1 MSKKLL
7 VTTSLKQT
15 WNNDKMIFLGPW
27 CDNEGSFKK
36 LNEDNFEIYKYHWDD
51 RDKLVNDYKYL
62 NNLYNKVLLSLI
74 LILNKYHSV
83 NFSKRYWKIVIGPW
97 LITFL
102 QIIFERHSN
111 LNYFFKDN
119 LDKNLETIILKTKN
133 DELIPKNYEEFT
145 RLMLSDTWNHHI
157 YSLLINNDDFKY
169 PIKKIFKDF
178 VDDENYKEYL
188 IKNTSFKNKIYN
200 KFVGLVENFISPQK
214 ILISESYLGLKDEFK
229 LSLNYLTLPRYSLNY
244 LSQNSKNLKLR
255 EKINLE
261 FIAENSFENFIKKNI
276 FKFMPN
282 SFLEDF
288 NAIGNI
294 VDQMKWP
301 KNPKI
306 IFTSHFMTKTLQS
319 RYTAECLEKKSCK
332 LVLGQHGGV
341 YGQYLFSS
349 MQDYEIDIAD
359 KYLSWGWKN
368 ENKKILPFGVIKN
381 LEKNKYDLKNSKL
394 LMILRSQTRYTHR
407 LNSYSGS
414 NQIKKY
420 FNECLSLCVKLNKK
434 LINENLILRFHSR
447 KFGWDEDKIF
457 KEKLGNINMDMGYEK
472 ISNLFSS
479 AKLVLH
485 TYIGT
490 GYLETLASNIP
501 TIIFANTKECLLNK
515 ETTNDLEILKNCN
528 IFHEDYV
535 SAANFINFNWNKINL
550 WWFSEKVQKAREDFC
565 NKYSKINYN
574 KINNLKDIFQSIIK
588 DEN

>member
-1 MSKKLL
+1 
-7 VTTSLKQT
+7 
-15 WNNDKMIFLGPW
+15 MIYYDL
-27 CDNEGSFKK
+27 FKK
-36 LNEDNFEIYKYHWDD
+36 VFLILNKDQKIF
-51 RDKLVNDYKYL
+51 
-62 NNLYNKVLLSLI
+62 SFLI
-74 LILNKYHSV
+74 LILTFVSILLETFGIATIFPLISSIV
-83 NFSKRYWKIVIGPW
+83 N
-97 LITFL
+97 
-102 QIIFERHSN
+102 E
-111 LNYFFKDN
+111 NYFDN
-119 LDKNLETIILKTKN
+119 
-133 DELIPKNYEEFT
+133 PF
-145 RLMLSDTWNHHI
+145 
-157 YSLLINNDDFKY
+157 
-169 PIKKIFKDF
+169 
-178 VDDENYKEYL
+178 YKEVSA
-188 IKNTSFKNKIYN
+188 I
-200 KFVGLVENFISPQK
+200 VGLDEINISPQK